1 MKTLLLL
8 VTFLTAV
15 WIHPAPIT
23 WKANKEK
30 STIAYTANH
39 SLHEWT
45 GETHNVNAVIV
56 LNEVG
61 NVIQKVAVSANVA
74 DFDSQNSSRDS
85 HALEVLEAIKYPK
98 VQFASTGISQKG
110 QSLTVNG
117 NLIFHG
123 ITNPVTF
130 DVYVDNVKGGMTVE
144 GTIPVSLEA
153 FKVERPSFMLI
164 KTDDLIQ
171 IKFHLEFYPES

>member
-8 VTFLTAV
+8 ITFLTGV
-15 WIHPAPIT
+15 WITPAPVT
-23 WKANKEK
+23 WKAIKEK

-56 LNEVG
+56 LDEVG

-98 VQFASTGISQKG
+98 VQFVSTGISQKG
-110 QSLTVNG
+110 QSLTVTG

-123 ITNPVTF
+123 ITHTVNF
-130 DVYVDNVKGGMTVE
+130 DANLSNNKKGIVVK

>member
-1 MKTLLLL
+1 MNILLLL
-8 VTFLTAV
+8 ASLFSALWTNT
-15 WIHPAPIT
+15 PPIT
-23 WKANKEK
+23 WKVNKEK
-30 STIAYTANH
+30 SIITYTANH

-45 GETHNVNAVIV
+45 GENHNVNAVIV
-56 LNEVG
+56 LNDGEKI
-61 NVIQKVAVSANVA
+61 IQKVAVSANVA

-98 VQFASTGISQKG
+98 VQFSSTTIAQQGLLI
-110 QSLTVNG
+110 TVTG

-130 DVYVDNVKGGMTVE
+130 EANVDKTKKGMVFE
-144 GTIPVSLEA
+144 GVIPVSLEA

-164 KTDDLIQ
+164 KTDDLIR
-171 IKFHLEFYPES
+171 IKFHLEFYPEN